1 MEEIILRRYRRLLDE
16 NKSLPQLIVIDGGKG
31 QLNAAVKSLEKL
43 ELRGKM
49 AIIGIAKKLEEIYFP
64 NDSIPLYIDKNSET
78 LKLIQLLRNEAHR
91 FGITFHRDKRSKSM
105 VHSELDQ
112 IKGIGDKSKE
122 ELLKKFGSIQGIRNA
137 ASDDISEVIGKKRAQ
152 IIKDYFKE

>member
-1 MEEIILRRYRRLLDE
+1 
-16 NKSLPQLIVIDGGKG
+16 
-31 QLNAAVKSLEKL
+31 
-43 ELRGKM
+43 
-49 AIIGIAKKLEEIYFP
+49 
-64 NDSIPLYIDKNSET
+64 
-78 LKLIQLLRNEAHR
+78 
-91 FGITFHRDKRSKSM
+91 M

-122 ELLKKFGSIQGIRNA
+122 ELLGSIQGIMNS